1 MDKNIEL
8 YKKFMEG
15 LLENRTDLYAQNLR
29 TGKRVFPAVDE
40 ERMRDFCNSL
50 SGESKI
56 ILADIIQQ
64 TRDSAIFDVLEYL
77 DESIYLHE
85 LKITQNGVEFPND
98 FWGGDFHCDWAGLC
112 QGDMWGEDRK

>member
-1 MDKNIEL
+1 VDKNIEL
-8 YKKFMEG
+8 YIKFMEG

-29 TGKRVFPAVDE
+29 EGKQVFPAAGE
-40 ERMRDFCNSL
+40 KELRDFCSFQSSEN
-50 SGESKI
+50 KM

-77 DESIYLHE
+77 DENINLRE
-85 LKITQNGVEFPND
+85 LKITQNGVEFPNS

-112 QGDMWGEDRK
+112 QGDMWGETAN